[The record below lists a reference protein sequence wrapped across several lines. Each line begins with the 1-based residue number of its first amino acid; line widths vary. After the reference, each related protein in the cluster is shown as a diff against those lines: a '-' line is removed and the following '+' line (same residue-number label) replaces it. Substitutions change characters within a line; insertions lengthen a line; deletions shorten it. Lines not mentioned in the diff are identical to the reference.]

1 MAQSNADAVR
11 PLVSA
16 IVTFYNQAEYV
27 DDALE
32 SLFAQTYPTVEVIAV
47 DDGSTDTTA
56 ARCAAYGDR
65 IVYVRQDNA
74 GAAAARN
81 RGLEQA
87 RGSLVA
93 HMDGDDLWEPDKLAE
108 QVDAAV
114 RFPEAA
120 LIAVDGVEFTDNGIR
135 PYPLIGPV
143 AAPLFEGVD
152 EPVVVATVYDLL
164 LTGNFLA
171 TPSQVM
177 YRADIVRGLGGWSSR
192 FVSGA
197 DYELYLRIAMHHP
210 FAFVRQKLARW
221 RYSPEGLSGQGY
233 ARGFTWELERQ
244 KVLRFHEPL
253 APADRRLR
261 IRELRREG
269 TAGAARAAYHVAHKY
284 GHRRWASRY
293 LLGLMATARYYSTA
307 LLYLALV
314 WCPLSMMRL
323 LTELRGRGR
332 S

>member
-1 MAQSNADAVR
+1 VAQRTADATH

-27 DDALE
+27 DDALD
-32 SLFAQTYPTVEVIAV
+32 SLLGQTYPTVEVIAV
-47 DDGSTDTTA
+47 DDGSTDATA
-56 ARCAAYGDR
+56 ARCAAYRDR

-74 GAAAARN
+74 GASAARN

-108 QVDAAV
+108 QVDAAA

-120 LIAVDGVEFTDNGIR
+120 LIAVDGIEFTDNGIR

-177 YRADIVRGLGGWSSR
+177 YRADVVRALGGWDPN
-192 FVSGA
+192 FVTSA
-197 DYELYLRIAMHHP
+197 DYELYLRIAMRHP

-221 RYSPEGLSGQGY
+221 RYSPGGLSGQGY

-244 KVLRFHEPL
+244 KILRAHEPI
-253 APADRRLR
+253 APADRRPAIRRLR
-261 IRELRREG
+261 KEG

-284 GHRRWASRY
+284 GHRRWASGY
-293 LLGLMATARYYSTA
+293 LFALMATAGHYSAA

-314 WCPLSMMRL
+314 WCPTSLMRL
-323 LTELRGRGR
+323 VSGLRGRGR
-332 S
+332 A